1 MHGIL
6 KITIYFILNIK
17 MLNELKPAEVMDFL
31 KERGYEVI
39 ELEWYINKTSALEN
53 AESSSIWRALWFMG
67 IWITDSIASAD
78 EIIKATNSNS

>member
-17 MLNELKPAEVMDFL
+17 MLNELNPTEVMDFL

-39 ELEWYINKTSALEN
+39 ELEWYTEKLY
-53 AESSSIWRALWFMG
+53 SIEHDWVLLLTGDYELVLWFL
-67 IWITDSIASAD
+67 IWVYYMIAD
-78 EIIKATNSNS
+78 

>member
-17 MLNELKPAEVMDFL
+17 MLNELKPTEVIDFL

-39 ELEWYINKTSALEN
+39 ELEWYTEKLY
-53 AESSSIWRALWFMG
+53 SIEHDWVLLLTGDYELVLWFL
-67 IWITDSIASAD
+67 IWVYYQLSD
-78 EIIKATNSNS
+78 

>member
-6 KITIYFILNIK
+6 KITIYFIPNIK

-39 ELEWYINKTSALEN
+39 ELEWYTEKLY
-53 AESSSIWRALWFMG
+53 SIEHDWVLILTGDYELVLWFL
-67 IWITDSIASAD
+67 IWVYYHLSD
-78 EIIKATNSNS
+78 

>member
-31 KERGYEVI
+31 QERGYEVI
-39 ELEWYINKTSALEN
+39 ELEWYTEKLY
-53 AESSSIWRALWFMG
+53 SIEHDWVLILTGDYELVLWFL
-67 IWITDSIASAD
+67 IWVYYQLSD
-78 EIIKATNSNS
+78 

>member
-39 ELEWYINKTSALEN
+39 ELEWYTEKLY
-53 AESSSIWRALWFMG
+53 SIEHDWVLILTGDYELVLWFL
-67 IWITDSIASAD
+67 IWVYYLLSD
-78 EIIKATNSNS
+78 

>member
-39 ELEWYINKTSALEN
+39 ELDWYTEKLY
-53 AESSSIWRALWFMG
+53 SIEHDWVLLLTGDYELVLWFL
-67 IWITDSIASAD
+67 IWVYYMIAD
-78 EIIKATNSNS
+78 

>member
-6 KITIYFILNIK
+6 KITIYFIPNIK

-39 ELEWYINKTSALEN
+39 ELE
-53 AESSSIWRALWFMG
+53 
-67 IWITDSIASAD
+67 
-78 EIIKATNSNS
+78 

>member
-39 ELEWYINKTSALEN
+39 ELEWYTEKLY
-53 AESSSIWRALWFMG
+53 SIEHDWVLILTGDYELVLWFL
-67 IWITDSIASAD
+67 IWVYYQLSD
-78 EIIKATNSNS
+78 

>member
-17 MLNELKPAEVMDFL
+17 MLNELNPTEVMDFL

-39 ELEWYINKTSALEN
+39 ELEWYTEKLY
-53 AESSSIWRALWFMG
+53 SIEHDWVLILTGNYELILWFL
-67 IWITDSIASAD
+67 IWVYYMLSD
-78 EIIKATNSNS
+78 

>member
-39 ELEWYINKTSALEN
+39 ELEWYTEKLY
-53 AESSSIWRALWFMG
+53 SIEHDWVLLLTGDYELVLWFL
-67 IWITDSIASAD
+67 IWVYYQLSD
-78 EIIKATNSNS
+78 

>member
-31 KERGYEVI
+31 QERGYEVI
-39 ELEWYINKTSALEN
+39 ELEWYTEKLY
-53 AESSSIWRALWFMG
+53 SIEHDWVLILTGDYELILWFL
-67 IWITDSIASAD
+67 IWVYYMIAD
-78 EIIKATNSNS
+78 

>member
-39 ELEWYINKTSALEN
+39 ELEWYTEKLY
-53 AESSSIWRALWFMG
+53 SIEHDWVLILTGDYELILWFL
-67 IWITDSIASAD
+67 IWVYYMIAD
-78 EIIKATNSNS
+78 

>member
-6 KITIYFILNIK
+6 KIAIYFILNIK

-39 ELEWYINKTSALEN
+39 ELEWYTEKLY
-53 AESSSIWRALWFMG
+53 SIEHDWVLLLTGDYELVLWFL
-67 IWITDSIASAD
+67 IWVYYQLSD
-78 EIIKATNSNS
+78 

>member
-17 MLNELKPAEVMDFL
+17 MLNELKPAEVVDFL

-39 ELEWYINKTSALEN
+39 ELEWYTEKLY
-53 AESSSIWRALWFMG
+53 SIEHDWVLILTGDYELVLWFL
-67 IWITDSIASAD
+67 IWVYYMIAD
-78 EIIKATNSNS
+78 

>member
-17 MLNELKPAEVMDFL
+17 MLNELKPAEVIDFL

-39 ELEWYINKTSALEN
+39 ELEWYTEKLY
-53 AESSSIWRALWFMG
+53 SIEHDWVLLLTGDYELVLWFL
-67 IWITDSIASAD
+67 IWVYYQLSD
-78 EIIKATNSNS
+78 